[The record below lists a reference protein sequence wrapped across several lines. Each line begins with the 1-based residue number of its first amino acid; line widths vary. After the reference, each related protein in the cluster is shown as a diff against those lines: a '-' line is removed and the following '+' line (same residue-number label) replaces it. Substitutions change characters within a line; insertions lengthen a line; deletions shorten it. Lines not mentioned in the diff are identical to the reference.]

1 MDKLSFSR
9 RDTWVTSCRFR
20 VSIVSYFLAKFCRF
34 PFGKLIFCQKRLSF
48 PARSKISLYC
58 GSWYLALKHIH
69 FYFIL
74 FFVSST
80 WCQQWRTWTR
90 DDTFYT
96 FIHLYVLLNLVW
108 INWPLIQRI
117 NGLRSY
123 SRFSFLFF
131 IYFYFCRLVFVK
143 TKFQSLSM
151 YSVSEGWFTLITSA
165 TATRTTRPTS
175 GPGESGFGSL
185 FFCF

>member
-1 MDKLSFSR
+1 MIRGMKSVFLDATRGVLVSL
-9 RDTWVTSCRFR
+9 WI
-20 VSIVSYFLAKFCRF
+20 SIVSYFLAKFCRF
-34 PFGKLIFCQKRLSF
+34 PYGKLIFCQKRLSF
-48 PARSKISLYC
+48 PARSKISHYC

-80 WCQQWRTWTR
+80 WFQLWRTWTR

-96 FIHLYVLLNLVW
+96 FIHLYVLLNLVC

-117 NGLRSY
+117 NGHIRG
-123 SRFSFLFF
+123 FH
-131 IYFYFCRLVFVK
+131 FYFCCLVFVK

-175 GPGESGFGSL
+175 GPGGKWVWQPIFLLLSRL
-185 FFCF
+185 